1 MALPTLTKG
10 VEKNGNSKA
19 LNCIRFIEELG
30 SGLKRVNEVLG
41 EYGIKKVAVD
51 DAGFAVRMNVYRNT
65 TTGGE
70 VADSR
75 KVIKEYMSE
84 KVDTTVNDSI
94 VDIVRNNP
102 GIRRPSL
109 LELFTTINPSR
120 KHRSYSAH
128 PRILGTAG
136 EKIDGYSR

>member
-1 MALPTLTKG
+1 MIF
-10 VEKNGNSKA
+10 EKA
-19 LNCIRFIEELG
+19 
-30 SGLKRVNEVLG
+30 
-41 EYGIKKVAVD
+41 
-51 DAGFAVRMNVYRNT
+51 
-65 TTGGE
+65 
-70 VADSR
+70 
-75 KVIKEYMSE
+75 IKEYMDAT
-84 KVDTTVNDSI
+84 VNATVNDSI

-120 KHRSYSAH
+120 KYRSYSAH